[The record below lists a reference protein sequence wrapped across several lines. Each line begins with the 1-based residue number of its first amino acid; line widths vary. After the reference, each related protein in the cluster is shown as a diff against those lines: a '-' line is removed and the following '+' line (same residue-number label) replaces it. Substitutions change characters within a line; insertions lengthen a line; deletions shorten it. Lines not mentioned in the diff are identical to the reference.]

1 MSEIKKTVIKVSDP
15 VLLGIGITQIPVTG
29 RDPVNVKTSPL
40 NMAKARS
47 VNPYSEK
54 KASQ

>member
-1 MSEIKKTVIKVSDP
+1 VSEIKKTVIKVSDP